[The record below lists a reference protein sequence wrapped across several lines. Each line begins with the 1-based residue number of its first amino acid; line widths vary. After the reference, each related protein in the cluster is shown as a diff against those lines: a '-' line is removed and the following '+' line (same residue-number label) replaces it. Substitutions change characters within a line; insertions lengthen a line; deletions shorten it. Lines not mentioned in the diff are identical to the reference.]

1 MSSATARSTSSR
13 PTSLALDTWY
23 LVLLTPHSVGN
34 NDLMTNKPPPPPY
47 VEDSSPT
54 EADLETTDAAEA
66 PDIAEALA
74 DRLEAELDDIGRT
87 TGGEG

>member
-1 MSSATARSTSSR
+1 
-13 PTSLALDTWY
+13 
-23 LVLLTPHSVGN
+23 
-34 NDLMTNKPPPPPY
+34 MTNEPPPPPP
-47 VEDSSPT
+47 VGDSSPT
-54 EADLETTDAAEA
+54 EADLETADAAEA

>member
-1 MSSATARSTSSR
+1 M
-13 PTSLALDTWY
+13 
-23 LVLLTPHSVGN
+23 VLLTPHSVGN
-34 NDLMTNKPPPPPY
+34 NDLMTNEPSPPP

-54 EADLETTDAAEA
+54 EADLETADAAEA
-66 PDIAEALA
+66 PDSAEALA